1 VAITSAR
8 KALLAFTIVQ
18 LLIFVVS
25 LPGVGIETR
34 KFTQYAAWAGPVFL
48 VLTVLVFALGL
59 ASIATV
65 RRPTKTTAN
74 AGAAMAIVA
83 AITNLLDF
91 SHLGGPPPPPGP
103 FYLGIVALVVA
114 ILQLLSAA
122 RVIGQTGA
130 GPPPPWT
137 PPDAAA
143 AKK

>member
-1 VAITSAR
+1 VALTSAR
-8 KALLAFTIVQ
+8 KALLAFSVLQ
-18 LLIFVVS
+18 LVIFVVS

-34 KFTQYAAWAGPVFL
+34 KFTQYASWAGPLFL

-59 ASIATV
+59 GTIATV
-65 RRPTKTTAN
+65 RRPTKTAAN
-74 AGAAMAIVA
+74 AGAAMAIFA
-83 AITNLLDF
+83 AVTNILDF
-91 SHLGGPPPPPGP
+91 SHLGGPPPSPGP
-103 FYLGIVALVVA
+103 LYLGIASLVVA

-137 PPDAAA
+137 PPDPAS